1 VDDGRSHGRCV
12 KWFSVKGYGFLQ
24 PDGGGGPDIFCHIE
38 SVENRGS
45 DDGVEIGGRA
55 TFVIGR
61 DPKDGGLQATRVWLE
76 QGVDDVQAHG
86 RCNGSTSSRRLGA

>member
-1 VDDGRSHGRCV
+1 MVDDGRSHGRCV

-24 PDGGGGPDIFCHIE
+24 PDGGGGPDIFCHIK

-45 DDGVEIGGRA
+45 DDGVEIGGRV

-61 DPKDGGLQATRVWLE
+61 DPKDGGLHATRVWLE
-76 QGVDDVQAHG
+76 QGVDDV
-86 RCNGSTSSRRLGA
+86 